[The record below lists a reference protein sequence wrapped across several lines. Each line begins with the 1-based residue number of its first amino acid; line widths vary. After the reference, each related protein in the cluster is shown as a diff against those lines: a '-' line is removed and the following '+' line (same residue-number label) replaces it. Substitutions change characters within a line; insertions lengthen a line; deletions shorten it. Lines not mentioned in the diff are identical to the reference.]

1 LALILG
7 RGLIQRCATESKG
20 WAGGAGCC
28 AGEAW
33 GLCCSPQL
41 LSRRVAQ
48 EHHVAAEGKPETL
61 LQTKEKIL
69 FYFPKLLTGL
79 SLFDV

>member
-1 LALILG
+1 MPLSPKA
-7 RGLIQRCATESKG
+7 GLVGQGVVLVRH
-20 WAGGAGCC
+20 GGCFPT
-28 AGEAW
+28 
-33 GLCCSPQL
+33 LCCSPQL

-79 SLFDV
+79 SLFNV